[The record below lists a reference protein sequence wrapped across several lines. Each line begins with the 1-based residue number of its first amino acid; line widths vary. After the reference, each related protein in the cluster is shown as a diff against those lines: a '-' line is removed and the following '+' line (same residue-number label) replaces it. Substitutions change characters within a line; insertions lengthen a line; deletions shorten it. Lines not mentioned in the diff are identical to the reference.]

1 MKFLFRILLAIKP
14 GSGADPW
21 VLQHGDSYYLL
32 YTTGGDVQVTRSSN
46 LAQWANKTS
55 TVVYKPPSPF
65 SDVWAPELHLINGQF
80 YIYVAMAKSGDNSQ
94 HHMYVLKGTST
105 TDPTQPFEVSNRPA
119 FVHRGIEQI
128 HLRWLGKLP
137 PRTTTGLL
145 TELS

>member
-1 MKFLFRILLAIKP
+1 MNFLYRILSAIKP

-32 YTTGGDVQVTRSSN
+32 YTTGSDVQVTISSN
-46 LAQWANKTS
+46 LAQWADRAS

-94 HHMYVLKGTST
+94 HRMYVLST
-105 TDPTQPFEVSNRPA
+105 LS
-119 FVHRGIEQI
+119 
-128 HLRWLGKLP
+128 
-137 PRTTTGLL
+137 LL
-145 TELS
+145 